1 MCTSLG
7 LLPSQHCVFSSPHR
21 TRAPPSSPVLAY
33 REIVEHPCLQPPNI
47 RVIREVLEAVTGED
61 KRKAEWR
68 ENAVPLEDPRE
79 DKHKAA
85 EEEVRDVLC
94 LRGVILGWDRR
105 EDLKKKK
112 KRKK

>member
-1 MCTSLG
+1 MELV
-7 LLPSQHCVFSSPHR
+7 PSQPYPSVTLSLVSTLYALRR

-47 RVIREVLEAVTGED
+47 QVIKEVLEAVTGEE

-79 DKHKAA
+79 DAHKAA
-85 EEEVRDVLC
+85 EEEVRRILC
-94 LRGVILGWDRR
+94 LGGEFQDSAAV
-105 EDLKKKK
+105 
-112 KRKK
+112 